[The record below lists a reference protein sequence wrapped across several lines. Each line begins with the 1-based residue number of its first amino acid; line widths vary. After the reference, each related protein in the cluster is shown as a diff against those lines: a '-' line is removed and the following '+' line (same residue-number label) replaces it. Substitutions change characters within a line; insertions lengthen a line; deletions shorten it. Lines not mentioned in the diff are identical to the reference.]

1 CRQRSALA
9 MKRAR
14 KEKDMVSRR
23 LLLMTAGIAAVGIRF
38 GLGPKGA
45 VAAGEFPVEHT
56 DAEWRNLLNAD
67 QYAVLRK
74 EGTERPFTSPFLT
87 EHREGNFACAV
98 CYQNAFSSTTK
109 FESGTGW

>member
-1 CRQRSALA
+1 DDSTRRYISFSISPCRQRSARA

-87 EHREGNFACAV
+87 EHREGNFAC
-98 CYQNAFSSTTK
+98 
-109 FESGTGW
+109 G